1 MGADSSKEENKSK
14 LQDERQQRNQYV
26 TQQRRQESVQTS
38 SGTYQSPV
46 QRQIGSTERS
56 RTTYSYTTENLQ
68 SVIKQT
74 SQPHVLERSRNPYNY
89 NSEDL
94 HGIKQTPNLYPNLN
108 VSRGE
113 DSFVYVNNYGQPRS
127 SPQPSA
133 PPASEV
139 NEISNIRTILLNASK
154 GPHSTPQAS
163 QVSALSP
170 TTIHPLSQDSQT
182 NVVQKVASVSRVN
195 ASPKVLPPRPPPL
208 SNSSH
213 NAPGTSQSVNACTNK
228 KEALSDAKRNAPD
241 PWKSKPSANKNGPK
255 SDGRGRDNDISCP
268 TCGQRYGLSIYQC
281 SNGHGSCQDCRLTQR
296 SCGKCLSPITAMRN
310 IAMETVIADL
320 NTTCQNE
327 GCTLRF
333 KFDGMQRH
341 LKECPF
347 GEMDCPMG
355 AVFGQCS
362 TRCKVSDMAAHF
374 DMCHKEQRAAEI
386 DKEMYVFNICMDT
399 HKLFLIKNGPY
410 NFLVHVKVDEKERK
424 ISMTVQLL
432 GTKISAD
439 KWTYEFHVYNKRQPL
454 RKYLYVDSC
463 QSIGTPVTDIF
474 KESQCATLPLSYA
487 MTFVN
492 ESALTYKFYIKKVM
506 NQRGRRRG
514 PRNNDAN

>member
-1 MGADSSKEENKSK
+1 M
-14 LQDERQQRNQYV
+14 
-26 TQQRRQESVQTS
+26 
-38 SGTYQSPV
+38 
-46 QRQIGSTERS
+46 
-56 RTTYSYTTENLQ
+56 
-68 SVIKQT
+68 
-74 SQPHVLERSRNPYNY
+74 H
-89 NSEDL
+89 
-94 HGIKQTPNLYPNLN
+94 
-108 VSRGE
+108 
-113 DSFVYVNNYGQPRS
+113 GQPRS

-139 NEISNIRTILLNASK
+139 NEILNIPTTRLNASSS
-154 GPHSTPQAS
+154 PSTPQAS
-163 QVSALSP
+163 Q
-170 TTIHPLSQDSQT
+170 DSQVAST
-182 NVVQKVASVSRVN
+182 PRHPFSQANVIQKVAVSHVN
-195 ASPKVLPPRPPPL
+195 ASPKFPPRPPPP
-208 SNSSH
+208 SKSSH
-213 NAPGTSQSVNACTNK
+213 NTPGTSQTVNASTNK
-228 KEALSDAKRNAPD
+228 NEALSDAKPNAPG
-241 PWKSKPSANKNGPK
+241 PSKSKPSATKNRPK
-255 SDGRGRDNDISCP
+255 PGGRGRDNDISCP

-281 SNGHGSCQDCRLTQR
+281 SNGHGSCQDCRLAQR

-310 IAMETVIADL
+310 IAMEAVIADL
-320 NTTCQNE
+320 NTPCPNE

-333 KFDGMQRH
+333 NFDGMQRH
-341 LKECPF
+341 LDECPF

-374 DMCHKEQRAAEI
+374 DECHKEQRTAEI

-399 HKLFLIKNGPY
+399 QKMFLIKNGPY

-454 RKYLYVDSC
+454 RKYLYVDNC
-463 QSIGTPVTDIF
+463 RSIGTPVADIF

-492 ESALTYKFYIKKVM
+492 ESALTYKFFIKKEM

>member
-113 DSFVYVNNYGQPRS
+113 DSFVYVNNYGQP
-127 SPQPSA
+127 
-133 PPASEV
+133 
-139 NEISNIRTILLNASK
+139 
-154 GPHSTPQAS
+154 
-163 QVSALSP
+163 
-170 TTIHPLSQDSQT
+170 
-182 NVVQKVASVSRVN
+182 
-195 ASPKVLPPRPPPL
+195 
-208 SNSSH
+208 SH

-281 SNGHGSCQDCRLTQR
+281 SNGHGSCQDCRLAQR

>member
-1 MGADSSKEENKSK
+1 MGADSSKEENKSR
-14 LQDERQQRNQYV
+14 LQDERLQRRNQYA
-26 TQQRRQESVQTS
+26 TQQRRQESLQTS
-38 SGTYQSPV
+38 SATHQSPV
-46 QRQIGSTERS
+46 QTPTERS
-56 RTTYSYTTENLQ
+56 RTPYNYTTENLQ

-74 SQPHVLERSRNPYNY
+74 SQPNVLERSRNPYNY

-113 DSFVYVNNYGQPRS
+113 DNFVYVNRPPPTPTRP

-139 NEISNIRTILLNASK
+139 NEVLNIPTTALNASRS
-154 GPHSTPQAS
+154 PSTPQAS
-163 QVSALSP
+163 LLVP
-170 TTIHPLSQDSQT
+170 TTKHPFSQV
-182 NVVQKVASVSRVN
+182 NVVQKASVSHVS
-195 ASPKVLPPRPPPL
+195 ASPKVFVRTRPPPPY
-208 SNSSH
+208 NSSH
-213 NAPGTSQSVNACTNK
+213 NAPGTSQSANASTNK
-228 KEALSDAKRNAPD
+228 NEALSDAKPNTAGPS
-241 PWKSKPSANKNGPK
+241 KSKPSATKNGPK
-255 SDGRGRDNDISCP
+255 PGGRGRDNDISCP

-281 SNGHGSCQDCRLTQR
+281 SNGHGSCQDCRLAQR

-310 IAMETVIADL
+310 IAMEAVIADL
-320 NTTCQNE
+320 NTTCPNE

-333 KFDGMQRH
+333 NFDGMQRH

-362 TRCKVSDMAAHF
+362 TRCKVSDMATHF
-374 DMCHKEQRAAEI
+374 DECHKEQRSAEI
-386 DKEMYVFNICMDT
+386 HKEMYVFNICMDT
-399 HKLFLIKNGPY
+399 HKMYLIKNGPY

-454 RKYLYVDSC
+454 RKYLYVDNC
-463 QSIGTPVTDIF
+463 QSIGTHVEDIF
-474 KESQCATLPLSYA
+474 KDSQCATLPLSYA

-492 ESALTYKFYIKKVM
+492 ESALTYKFYIKKEM

-514 PRNNDAN
+514 PRNNDVN